1 MSSSIQIQDLSV
13 KFPLFSATSRS
24 LKSSMF
30 SLFDSQKKR
39 VRYHDAL
46 SEVNLT
52 IEPGDRVCLVGLNG
66 AGKTT
71 LLKTISGIIPPSSGK
86 VIISGSVSPLLDYAT
101 GFEMEMTGY
110 DNIIA
115 RGLFLGFSAAQMREK
130 QDEIAEFCG
139 LGKFLHEPVKTYS
152 SGMFV
157 RLAFAIVTSI
167 TPDILVVD
175 EIVGAGDQSFADKA
189 QQRMMGIIEQ
199 GNIVVMATHSTVL
212 AKQLCNKAAWFAGGK
227 LVEYGS
233 AECVIDAYVESAGR
247 ERH

>member
-1 MSSSIQIQDLSV
+1 MSSIEIENLSV
-13 KFPLFSATSRS
+13 RFPLYSATSRS

-30 SLFDSQKKR
+30 SLFNRDKKSI
-39 VRYHDAL
+39 RYHDAL
-46 SEVNLT
+46 SEVNLS
-52 IEPGDRVCLVGLNG
+52 IQPGDRVCLVGLNG

-71 LLKTISGIIPPSSGK
+71 FLKTISGIIPPSSGK
-86 VIISGSVSPLLDYAT
+86 VIVDGSVSPLLDYAT

-110 DNIIA
+110 DNIVA

-130 QDEIAEFCG
+130 REEIAEFSG

-175 EIVGAGDQSFADKA
+175 EIVGAGDQAFADKA
-189 QQRMMGIIEQ
+189 QKRMLGIIER
-199 GNIVVMATHSTVL
+199 GNIVIMATHSAPL
-212 AKQLCNKAAWFAGGK
+212 AKQLCNKAAWFERGR
-227 LVEYGS
+227 LVDYGS
-233 AECVIDAYVESAGR
+233 AGSIIDAYIERAGS
-247 ERH
+247 